1 VSDQAAGFFAD
12 EADIM
17 KIDCLMGTYGRHAL
31 ACEALACFLQQSEL
45 SNATLLV
52 YNQHPVPLRVDH
64 PKVRVVNEMLPAVSL
79 RHIRKRMLELS
90 DPSADLIHWWDDDD
104 LYLPWHLKDCLDHVG
119 TNVAWKPASSW
130 MSLANVTYSREAN
143 VFEGSWVF
151 RAGDLKAAALDA
163 HPDYPDHPITWGMLQ
178 TGKVATTDLG
188 GRTSYIYRW
197 ATGTEHLSAYGPGS
211 EEMQRRHVE
220 LWRERSNDVSAD
232 GRLVPADMTARWRQY
247 LDGIKGQVTP
257 VEWEL
262 NRKGVGLP

>member
-1 VSDQAAGFFAD
+1 
-12 EADIM
+12 M

-130 MSLANVTYSREAN
+130 VSLANVTYSREAN
-143 VFEGSWVF
+143 MFEGSWVF
-151 RAGDLKAAALDA
+151 RSD
-163 HPDYPDHPITWGMLQ
+163 
-178 TGKVATTDLG
+178 
-188 GRTSYIYRW
+188 SS
-197 ATGTEHLSAYGPGS
+197 ATG
-211 EEMQRRHVE
+211 
-220 LWRERSNDVSAD
+220 
-232 GRLVPADMTARWRQY
+232 LVMIDLHA
-247 LDGIKGQVTP
+247 
-257 VEWEL
+257 
-262 NRKGVGLP
+262 